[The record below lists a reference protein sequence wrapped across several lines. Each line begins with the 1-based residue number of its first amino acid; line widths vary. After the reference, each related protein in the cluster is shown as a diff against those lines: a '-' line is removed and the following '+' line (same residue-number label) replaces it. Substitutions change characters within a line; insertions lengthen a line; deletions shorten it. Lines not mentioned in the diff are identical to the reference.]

1 MGQKN
6 YPVSDPSLNRSA
18 GTTTLRGALLLALAV
33 VLGTVLLQ
41 ATDENDPFSRVSTRA
56 ERDEV
61 PVTTTI
67 TTLPQ
72 PTTTLLP
79 ARKITILTVNG
90 TIAKGLAGQVRDQL
104 VTLGYSTLPPTDTA
118 KKPVAKSGIYYN
130 PDFENEARAIAEA
143 LNFSPSSVQEAPPPP
158 LKADRKGADVIVV
171 VGEDQAEA
179 INPDISTTTTRTG
192 TRTPTTTKRA
202 ATATTTKRS
211 STTTTTDVRSRVAPS
226 TPSTTSTVPSTTTTT
241 RGFLDL

>member
-1 MGQKN
+1 MGQKS

-33 VLGTVLLQ
+33 ILGTVLLQ

-72 PTTTLLP
+72 STTTLRP
-79 ARKITILTVNG
+79 AREITILTVNG

-104 VTLGYSTLPPTDTA
+104 VTLGYSTLPPTDTT

-130 PDFENEARAIAEA
+130 PDFENEARAVAEA

-171 VGEDQAEA
+171 VGEDQIED
-179 INPDISTTTTRTG
+179 IDPDISTTTTRVG
-192 TRTPTTTKRA
+192 GRTSTSTKRA
-202 ATATTTKRS
+202 TTATTAKK
-211 STTTTTDVRSRVAPS
+211 STTTTLRARVAPS
-226 TPSTTSTVPSTTTTT
+226 TSSTTSTAPTTTTTT